1 MRFFILNK
9 VYLAAPFFSDQQQQR
24 IQLVKQKLQINPTID
39 SQNVFLPQEHQFEEE
54 PFGSRAW
61 QQYVFA
67 SDIRQIQRADILVA
81 ILDYKLEEGDN
92 EGDSGTMFE
101 IGTAFQAR
109 IPIAVVQFDPQKKLN
124 LMIAQSLTAYFDA
137 SHQGLT
143 ELAEYNFDELKSKP
157 ADREVF

>member
-1 MRFFILNK
+1 LNK
-9 VYLAAPFFSDQQQQR
+9 IYLAAPFFSDHQQRR
-24 IQLVKQKLQINPTID
+24 IQLVKKALQNNPTID
-39 SQNVFLPQEHQFEEE
+39 PQNIFLPQEHQFEEE

-81 ILDYKLEEGDN
+81 ILDYKLEESDN
-92 EGDSGTMFE
+92 ESDSGTMFE
-101 IGTAFQAR
+101 IGTAYQAR
-109 IPIAVVQFDPQKKLN
+109 IPIAIIQFDPVKKLN

-137 SHQGLT
+137 SQQGLA
-143 ELAEYNFDELKSKP
+143 ELTAYNFNELKSKP